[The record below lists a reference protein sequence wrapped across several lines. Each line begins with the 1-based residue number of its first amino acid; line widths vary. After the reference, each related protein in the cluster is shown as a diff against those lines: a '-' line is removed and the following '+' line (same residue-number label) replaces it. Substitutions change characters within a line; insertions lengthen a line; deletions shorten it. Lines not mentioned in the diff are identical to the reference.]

1 MRVKILIRVRLHIR
15 EIAERR
21 NISRSKLSHMADL
34 NYNTIRDL
42 WKDEVKD
49 VQVTTL
55 AKIAKALK
63 VPITDLF
70 TAVDDENE

>member
-1 MRVKILIRVRLHIR
+1 
-15 EIAERR
+15 
-21 NISRSKLSHMADL
+21 MADL

-70 TAVDDENE
+70 TPIDYENE